1 MTLAESCCGENRGG
15 EIRTRDLLNPI
26 QARYRAAPRPGVD
39 REASRSRDRGK
50 RGTVVRTAVLPTS
63 FRVAA
68 LEYGSMYSYESWW
81 SGPTRGR
88 RMRVA
93 SYRLQVLI
101 SGSLENRLAKAA
113 RRARSSRGAWVRR
126 AIEERLERESGG
138 LPPDPLAALRQLGAP
153 TADIDVMIAEIEA
166 GRS

>member
-1 MTLAESCCGENRGG
+1 MT
-15 EIRTRDLLNPI
+15 
-26 QARYRAAPRPGVD
+26 
-39 REASRSRDRGK
+39 
-50 RGTVVRTAVLPTS
+50 
-63 FRVAA
+63 
-68 LEYGSMYSYESWW
+68 
-81 SGPTRGR
+81 
-88 RMRVA
+88 VA

-101 SGSLENRLAKAA
+101 SGSLENRLRKAA

-138 LPPDPLAALRQLGAP
+138 LPRDPLAALRELDAP